1 MAEWSNFFMAVA
13 GTSGALIGLLFV
25 GLSINLKTILRF
37 QSLPYRALE
46 AIYLLFAALLVSL
59 LVLVPGQGRVLL
71 GAETLLL
78 GLLAW
83 GFTSYFT
90 WASYRKRTTAVEKK
104 HAWTHLFMLFFDQ
117 IATLSYLVGGS
128 LLLTDNPFGFYW
140 FVPAMLLSLVI
151 AVMDSWV
158 LLVEINR

>member
-1 MAEWSNFFMAVA
+1 MAAA

-37 QSLPYRALE
+37 KSLPYRALE

-59 LVLVPGQGRVLL
+59 LVLVPGQSRILL
-71 GAETLLL
+71 GAEILFL

-83 GFTSYFT
+83 VSTSYFT

-104 HAWTHLFMLFFDQ
+104 HASTHLLMLLCDQ
-117 IATLSYLVGGS
+117 IATLSYLAAGA
-128 LLLTDNPFGFYW
+128 LLLADNPMGFYGL
-140 FVPAMLLSLVI
+140 VPAMLLSLVI